1 MVLVHF
7 LPDIRHQVCGRA
19 FVALPDQHH
28 QDDEIEILVGD
39 VDRDGTRSSKVSK
52 IHSGT

>member
-39 VDRDGTRSSKVSK
+39 VIAMNCSSKVSK